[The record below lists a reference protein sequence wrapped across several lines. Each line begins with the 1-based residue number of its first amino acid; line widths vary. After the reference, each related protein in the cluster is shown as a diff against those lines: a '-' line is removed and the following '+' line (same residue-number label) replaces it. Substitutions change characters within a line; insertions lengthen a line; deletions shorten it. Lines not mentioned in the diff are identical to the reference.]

1 MAYSQPLLLEV
12 GSDSGPT
19 GRVLRVSG
27 RVQDP
32 DPTPWTRHLFGSGS
46 DPTSRVL
53 RSTILATNHPAG
65 SPYHTSTNSY
75 VKTWVRPGPEGFG
88 SGSGY
93 PRVRPE
99 PEGSGSGSDPKPE
112 NASGPGRIQ
121 PLDFLF
127 SCYGTELVKIVS
139 MTLIA
144 TLKSFQ

>member
-1 MAYSQPLLLEV
+1 MAAYEKSGATQCGTKRGRWPRRRYFCYFLEV

-46 DPTSRVL
+46 DPPSRVL

-65 SPYHTSTNSY
+65 TPSHPSTNSY

-121 PLDFLF
+121 PLQKKCF
-127 SCYGTELVKIVS
+127 
-139 MTLIA
+139 
-144 TLKSFQ
+144 

>member
-1 MAYSQPLLLEV
+1 MRLLEV

-121 PLDFLF
+121 PLVFLVPSKCRLEPTQTATTSKK
-127 SCYGTELVKIVS
+127 SCR
-139 MTLIA
+139 
-144 TLKSFQ
+144 